1 MVLMHRKDII
11 ERYGFDPAE
20 QSSAVP
26 KSGGP
31 TAAVNVVPDEEKIE
45 PPSQETPHAGVGSN
59 LAAGALK
66 GLSSDPIG
74 IYGLAAGLAWWGK
87 EKLKGNSEAS
97 FTEGLYKEGGLEQ
110 IRGHLEQRRQQLKA
124 EHPDWNEE
132 AVSDGVTRYAATPE
146 FFEFN
151 TGLMTPAL
159 RSSLRLAYDIN
170 KATGVDKTPFQENFS
185 DDTLQTLGSILTPG
199 GFLKVGA
206 AAQKFVTK
214 AASKITSE
222 AIAQGAGKVAKGV
235 GNVVDWTV
243 VPGTTLA
250 PGQIAGNLAGGV
262 ALDEVQRQVMGD
274 PTVLPSGEA
283 LGEYFKNAQQVPQ
296 GVDATPQAEGPPIP
310 PELQPSPE
318 QQTLLGQQTQQA
330 GMGLGATVAA
340 GAVFG
345 GLGLRHALRGRVAPS
360 LPPIDPNTP
369 SARMEVR
376 RQRETGFN
384 PEVDPNP
391 IHRAI
396 EYVDEKGDLNAP
408 AFQLG
413 RELGVEQE
421 LQVELGQFLTPHGQ
435 QLTVKNIWEDGILP
449 SGEKMVPLQQR
460 FDVHAAAPPDMQV
473 AVDEALKGLNI
484 LSEVGRARQN
494 ISTDM
499 TAAHQR
505 VLNNPNDPAAVSQF
519 ADLQRRHKMWSGYE
533 EAIRHYEPK
542 KDEEHWQNAINRVMD
557 NPDAIKLLENYK
569 GIVDTINRTLVDGGV
584 ISPQEYTRR
593 TREEPYHIALYEYDP
608 KVGQKYD
615 PTKSRNDHTNRT
627 DQPVDT
633 IDPPMATAKQ
643 SFDIAARAASN
654 MIGRRHSIQIIR
666 AADPDGKEI
675 KVLPA
680 AQAEGNPWGHKVEF
694 RDENAN
700 PMVALLN
707 RKHVA
712 DVLNQAPIDDGIA
725 LNILNGVRNASQL
738 GMVHAAAGLYQAPV
752 SLFYNIVTGL
762 LGQRSGVSLGYL
774 SRWIRSQGRGPVI
787 GTIADIADFVPDR
800 FLAYGITAID
810 AAHLRMARSIGAQMA
825 TQAIAQDGLFGL
837 MARTLPNGEQVIADF
852 GARLGAYHA
861 ASWMAHYQRWGEAG
875 THPALFDKVPLRD
888 SMAADL
894 KRWSAGTPRGA
905 AASWGGLRPIW
916 NGYTAVLNHVA
927 SLHNMTQVAQNV
939 AVREAQLGRSLR
951 LNETRDI
958 VETARISAG
967 DMSAQP
973 GGTVL
978 RGAGKIIPFFRI
990 GLASFRYL
998 IHAMTSRG
1006 AWDSGMVI
1014 ARMGAVAGAMYA
1026 SSKMMEELGLTNW
1039 YYEQLN
1045 DFERNGKLRLLK
1057 LEHQVNKTMGR
1068 PLDLD
1073 MQNPDNNFYI
1083 LNLPQEASLFLGTIM
1098 YGLEQAGFIN
1108 RGSNRGNTSAE
1119 KDMIYAALQ
1128 TFNVGN
1134 IPAATIA
1141 GPLLFGK
1148 KIDLTAG
1155 LRGREPIADI
1165 KGSKGQL
1172 GDMPS
1177 GIPSVPAEI
1186 IKSLFG
1192 FTGQL
1197 ALSATDAGIQTYKK
1211 THDVVQATARGWE
1224 EAKSQ
1229 WVEKTVPSVPG
1240 LWDGARK
1247 HYSFTQMSTE
1257 TSRMMA
1263 ASKELNDAYS
1273 NNFTGAGARRGPNRK
1288 RITDPQIKMML
1299 GITHVFFDRG
1309 GLPAMQK
1316 RLTYLRGQVDNLAA
1330 SKGEKSYE
1338 EVKDGQEKLYRQMR
1352 PWHERMAETIQ
1363 KYERLLERRYGE
1375 RFRAEGLEPNVD
1387 NVVKLVRKYSS

>member
-11 ERYGFDPAE
+11 ERYGFDPAD
-20 QSSAVP
+20 SVVP
-26 KSGGP
+26 KGEGP
-31 TAAVNVVPDEEKIE
+31 TAAINVVPDEEKIE
-45 PPSQETPHAGVGSN
+45 PPSQETPHAGVGSS

-97 FTEGLYKEGGLEQ
+97 FTEGLYNEGGLEQ
-110 IRGHLEQRRQQLKA
+110 IKSHLEQRRQQLKT

-132 AVSDGVTRYAATPE
+132 AVSDELTRYAATPE

-151 TGLMTPAL
+151 TGQMTPAL

-199 GFLKVGA
+199 GFLKVGT

-214 AASKITSE
+214 AASKVTNE
-222 AIAQGAGKVAKGV
+222 AIAQTAGKVAKGV
-235 GNVVDWTV
+235 GNVVDWTI

-250 PGQIAGNLAGGV
+250 PGQVAGNLAGGV
-262 ALDEVQRQVMGD
+262 ALDEAQRQVMGD

-283 LGEYFKNAQQVPQ
+283 LGEYFKNPQQVPMDQ
-296 GVDATPQAEGPPIP
+296 AVIPTPD
-310 PELQPSPE
+310 
-318 QQTLLGQQTQQA
+318 TLTTAQREMLVGSTQEA
-330 GMGLGATVAA
+330 GMGMGATLA
-340 GAVFG
+340 GASILG
-345 GLGLRHALRGRVAPS
+345 GLGLRHAFRGRVAPS
-360 LPPIDPNTP
+360 VPPIDPNTP
-369 SARMEVR
+369 SARMEIR

-384 PEVDPNP
+384 PEADPNP
-391 IHRAI
+391 VHRAI

-421 LQVELGQFLTPHGQ
+421 LQAELGQFLTPHGQ
-435 QLTVKNIWEDGILP
+435 QLTLKNVWEDGILP
-449 SGEKMVPLQQR
+449 SGERTVPLQQR
-460 FDVHAAAPPDMQV
+460 FDIHAAAAPDMQV
-473 AVDEALKGLNI
+473 AIDEALKGLNI

-494 ISTDM
+494 ISAEM
-499 TAAHQR
+499 TAAHGR
-505 VLNNPNDPAAVSQF
+505 VLKSPNDPAAVSQF

-533 EAIRHYEPK
+533 EAVRHYEPS
-542 KDEEHWQNAINRVMD
+542 KDEGHWQNAVNRVMSD
-557 NPDAIKLLENYK
+557 PDAIKLLENYK
-569 GIVDTINRTLVDGGV
+569 GIVDTTNRVLVDGGV

-633 IDPPMATAKQ
+633 IDPPMATARQ
-643 SFDIAARAASN
+643 SFEIAARAASN
-654 MIGRRHSIQIIR
+654 TIGRRHSIQIIR

-680 AQAEGNPWGHKVEF
+680 HQAEGNPWGHKVEF

-700 PMVALLN
+700 PMVALVN

-712 DVLNQAPIDDGIA
+712 DVLNQAPIDDGIGI
-725 LNILNGVRNASQL
+725 NILNSVRNASQV

-752 SLFYNIVTGL
+752 SLFYNIVTGF
-762 LGQRSGVSLGYL
+762 LGQKSGVSLGYL
-774 SRWIRSQGRGPVI
+774 SRWIRSQGQGPII

-800 FLAYGITAID
+800 LVAYGITAID
-810 AAHLRMARSIGAQMA
+810 AAHLRMARDIGARMA
-825 TQAIAQDGLFGL
+825 TQAITQDGLFGL
-837 MARTLPNGEQVIADF
+837 MARTLPNGEQVVADF
-852 GARLGAYHA
+852 GARLSAYHA
-861 ASWMAHYQRWGEAG
+861 ASWMAHYQRWGESGA
-875 THPALFDKVPLRD
+875 HPAVFDKTSIRD
-888 SMAADL
+888 NMAADL
-894 KRWSAGTPRGA
+894 KRWSAGTPRGVL
-905 AASWGGLRPIW
+905 ASWGGLRPIW
-916 NGYTAVLNHVA
+916 NGYTSVLNHIA

-951 LNETRDI
+951 LNESRDI
-958 VETARISAG
+958 VEAARISAG

-978 RGAGKIIPFFRI
+978 RRAGKLIPFFRI
-990 GLASFRYL
+990 GLASSRYL
-998 IHAMTSRG
+998 LHAMTSRG
-1006 AWDSGMVI
+1006 AWDSGMVV

-1026 SSKMMEELGLTNW
+1026 STKVIEELGLTDW

-1057 LEHQVNKTMGR
+1057 LEHQINKTLGR
-1068 PLDLD
+1068 QLDLD

-1119 KDMIYAALQ
+1119 KDMVYAALQ

-1134 IPAATIA
+1134 IPAASVA

-1211 THDVVQATARGWE
+1211 THDAVQATARGWE

-1247 HYSFTQMSTE
+1247 HYAFTQMSSE
-1257 TSRMMA
+1257 TSRMMGV
-1263 ASKELNDAYS
+1263 SKELNDAYT
-1273 NNFTGAGARRGPNRK
+1273 NNFTAGGAKRGENRK
-1288 RITDPQIKMML
+1288 RVADPEIKMML
-1299 GITHVFFDRG
+1299 AISHAFFDRG
-1309 GLPAMQK
+1309 GLPKMQE
-1316 RLTYLRGQVDNLAA
+1316 RLTYLRNQVDNLAA
-1330 SKGEKSYE
+1330 SKGERSYE

-1352 PWHERMAETIQ
+1352 PWHERMADTIQ